1 MDAALLSVRD
11 CSFRYG
17 RGDFELEGVSLEARP
32 GEVLGIVGPN
42 GSGKS
47 TLLRLMSGIL
57 APARGQVLL
66 EGAPVRSIGRRRL
79 ARRLAFLPQSP
90 EAPFRYSVRE
100 VVAMGRFPYQ
110 GAFGFL
116 TEHDIEVVERA
127 LEETDSASLGERD
140 FSTLSGGE
148 KQRVLIAGILAQEPS
163 VMLLDEPTAALD
175 IHHCCEVMDLLW
187 GLSRKGIAV
196 TVVMHDLNTA
206 GQFCDRLVLL
216 SRGRLVRSG
225 TPAEV
230 LEEELLCAT
239 YGSQVRVLA
248 NPVTSL
254 PLVTVLG
261 KAAHDAG

>member
-1 MDAALLSVRD
+1 MSEALLSVRD

-17 RGDFELEGVSLEARP
+17 HGEFELEGVSLEVRP

-57 APARGQVLL
+57 APAGGLVLL
-66 EGAPVRSIGRRRL
+66 EGEGVRSVSRRRL

-127 LEETDSASLGERD
+127 LTDTDSASLGDRD

-148 KQRVLIAGILAQEPS
+148 KQRVLIAGILAQEPA

-187 GLSRKGIAV
+187 GLSRRGIGVAV
-196 TVVMHDLNTA
+196 VTHDLNTA
-206 GQFCDRLVLL
+206 GQFCDRLTLL
-216 SRGRLVRSG
+216 SRGRVVRGGS
-225 TPAEV
+225 PAEV
-230 LEEELLCAT
+230 LEEGLLCST
-239 YGSQVRVLA
+239 YGSQVRVVA
-248 NPVTSL
+248 NPFTAL
-254 PLVTVLG
+254 PMVTVLG
-261 KAAHDAG
+261 KAAHNAQ

>member
-17 RGDFELEGVSLEARP
+17 RGEFELNGVSLDAQP

-57 APARGQVLL
+57 APVDGDVLL
-66 EGAPVRSIGRRRL
+66 EGVPVRSISRRRL
-79 ARRLAFLPQSP
+79 AARLAFLPQSP
-90 EAPFRYSVRE
+90 EAPFRFSVRE

-116 TEHDIEVVERA
+116 SENDVAVVERVLA
-127 LEETDSASLGERD
+127 ETDAEALGERD

-148 KQRVLIAGILAQEPS
+148 KQRVLIAGILAQEPA

-187 GLSRKGIAV
+187 ELSRKGIAV
-196 TVVMHDLNTA
+196 AVVTHDLNAA

-225 TPAEV
+225 TPAQV

-248 NPVTSL
+248 NPVTSC
-254 PLVTVLG
+254 PMVTVMG
-261 KAAHDAG
+261 KAAHHAR

>member
-127 LEETDSASLGERD
+127 LE
-140 FSTLSGGE
+140 
-148 KQRVLIAGILAQEPS
+148 
-163 VMLLDEPTAALD
+163 
-175 IHHCCEVMDLLW
+175 
-187 GLSRKGIAV
+187 
-196 TVVMHDLNTA
+196 
-206 GQFCDRLVLL
+206 
-216 SRGRLVRSG
+216 
-225 TPAEV
+225 
-230 LEEELLCAT
+230 
-239 YGSQVRVLA
+239 
-248 NPVTSL
+248 
-254 PLVTVLG
+254 
-261 KAAHDAG
+261 

>member
-1 MDAALLSVRD
+1 VEGALICVRD

-17 RGDFELEGVSLEARP
+17 RGEFELSNVSLEASA

-57 APARGQVLL
+57 TPAAGDVLL
-66 EGAPVRSIGRRRL
+66 EGTPVRSFGRRRL
-79 ARRLAFLPQSP
+79 AERLAFLPQNP
-90 EAPFRYSVRE
+90 EASFRFSVRE

-116 TEHDIEVVERA
+116 TERDIAVVERA
-127 LEETDSASLGERD
+127 LCETDTEMLGGRD

-187 GLSRKGIAV
+187 GLSRRGIAV
-196 TVVMHDLNTA
+196 VVVTHDLNTA
-206 GQFCDRLVLL
+206 SQFCDRLVLL
-216 SRGRLVRSG
+216 SGGRLVRSG
-225 TPAEV
+225 TPGDV

-239 YGSQVRVLA
+239 YGAQVRVLQ
-248 NPVTSL
+248 NPFTSC
-254 PLVTVLG
+254 PMVTVLG
-261 KAAHDAG
+261 SAAHNAE